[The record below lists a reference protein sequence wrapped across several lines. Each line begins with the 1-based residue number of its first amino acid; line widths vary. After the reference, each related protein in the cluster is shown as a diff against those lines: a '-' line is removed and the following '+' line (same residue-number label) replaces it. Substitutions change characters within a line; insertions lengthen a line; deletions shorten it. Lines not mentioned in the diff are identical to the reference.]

1 MRPLIGENEKLIAS
15 DKKTIIKEMLEKE
28 LLRILDQLKQ
38 MKPEMI
44 ILFGSLARDD
54 VGLSSDIDL
63 IVIMETKERFVKRL
77 RDVYEN
83 IDNREAVD
91 ILVSTPEEFENMKDK
106 NPFIKDA
113 IKGSK
118 ILYEKRLS

>member
-1 MRPLIGENEKLIAS
+1 MIAS
-15 DKKTIIKEMLEKE
+15 DKKILIKEILEKE
-28 LLRILDQLKQ
+28 LLRVLDQLKQ
-38 MKPEMI
+38 MKPERI

-63 IVIMETKERFVKRL
+63 IVIMDTKERFVKRL
-77 RDVYEN
+77 RDVYEK

-91 ILVSTPEEFENMKDK
+91 ILVYTPKEFEDMNDK

-118 ILYEKRLS
+118 ILYEKG